1 MSKLLHLWD
10 GLTGVMLPFAGT
22 TAPSGW
28 LLCYGQAVSRNTYAK
43 LFAVIGTTYGTGDG
57 TTTFNLPDLRGRV
70 PVGKDNMGGTAAGR
84 MTAAGAGVDGNTL
97 GASGGSQTHT
107 LTESQMPTHSH
118 GAGNSNGFWVDMPGR
133 YIVNAAGNIA
143 NLNNITTT
151 STTGGDGAHPNAQPS
166 IIMNHI
172 IRA

>member
-1 MSKLLHLWD
+1 MSKILNLWD

-22 TAPSGW
+22 AAPSGW
-28 LLCYGQAVSRNTYAK
+28 LLCYGQAVSRTTYAK
-43 LFAVIGTTYGTGDG
+43 LFAVIGTTFGAGDG

-84 MTAAGAGVDGNTL
+84 MTTAGAGVDGNTL
-97 GASGGSQTHT
+97 GAAGGSQSHT
-107 LTESQMPTHSH
+107 LTEAQMPPHAH

-143 NLNNITTT
+143 NLNNITAT
-151 STTGGDGAHPNAQPS
+151 SQTGGGLAHPNAQPS
-166 IIMNHI
+166 IVMNHI
-172 IRA
+172 IRT